1 MILRRRDANHIA
13 ALLFAVVFLVAVLG
27 LFDRAQAAVFC
38 VDTPSALQSA
48 LNVAATNNE
57 NDTIQVVQ
65 GTYLTPGNQFEYAS
79 EKDFSITLL
88 GGFTTGCQSRVL
100 DPTNTILDGQNTN
113 RVIRIDPWWG
123 SGNILFQGFTVRN
136 GNTSGGWEG
145 GGGLYFGGTADS
157 SGNYTIDHNIFLGNS
172 TSTHG
177 GGLKGGSD
185 LGITYIHNNLFLN
198 NYAGIEHGAASLTSN
213 GEAYITNN
221 TVCGNSSKDPD
232 GGLRLWASKIGS
244 VSNNIFFGNSE
255 IDLILGGSGIVLLNN
270 DIGTLKGTPG
280 IGSAGN
286 LNVDPLF
293 VAPEDFHLRGDSP
306 LIDKG
311 AASPAGGL
319 SATDIDGN
327 LRVMGS
333 APDIGAYEFLVKVYP
348 KEGTVGTKI
357 MISGSGYGKK
367 KGKVLIGGV
376 PLKVLKWKDY
386 LIRGVLLKVLL
397 PDSYDVTIQ
406 PKEADPVVI
415 EKSFGVK
422 APEIDTVDPAT
433 GSAGDKI
440 TIRGLFFGTREG
452 KVTLGGKKRRVLTWT
467 MDPKTGASKVRVVVP
482 KGLSPG
488 IHELTIT
495 NEVGSSTTNFTV
507 E

>member
-1 MILRRRDANHIA
+1 MILRRKDTNHIA
-13 ALLFAVVFLVAVLG
+13 GLLFAVVLLAALLV

-65 GTYLTPGNQFEYAS
+65 GTYLTPGSQFEYS
-79 EKDFSITLL
+79 SQENFSITLL
-88 GGFTTGCQSRVL
+88 GGFAAGCQSRVM
-100 DPTNTILDGQNTN
+100 DPTNTILDGQNAD

-123 SGNILFQGFTVRN
+123 SGHIVFQGFIVRN
-136 GNTSGGWEG
+136 GNPSDSEG

-157 SGNYTIDHNIFLGNS
+157 SGNYTIDHNIFIGN
-172 TSTHG
+172 TSSNRG
-177 GGLKGGSD
+177 GGLYGGSD
-185 LGITYIHNNLFLN
+185 LGITYIHNNLILN
-198 NYAGIEHGAASLTSN
+198 NYAEIEHGAAAITSN
-213 GEAYITNN
+213 GTAYITNN
-221 TVCGNSSKDPD
+221 TVCGNSSKDPG

-255 IDLILGGSGIVLLNN
+255 IDLILASSGIVLLNN
-270 DIGTLKGTPG
+270 DIGTLQGTPG

-286 LNVDPLF
+286 LNVNPLF
-293 VAPEDFHLRGDSP
+293 VAAEDFHLRGDSP

-311 AASPAGGL
+311 AVSPSGGL
-319 SATDIDGN
+319 SATDIEGN

-333 APDIGAYEFLVKVYP
+333 APDIGAYEFLVRVYP
-348 KEGTVGTKI
+348 DEGTIGTKI
-357 MISGSGYGKK
+357 TISGSGYGKK
-367 KGKVLIGGV
+367 MGKVLIGET
-376 PLKVLKWKDY
+376 PLKVLKWKNY
-386 LIRGVLLKVLL
+386 SIRGVLLKVLT

-406 PKEADPVVI
+406 PKEADPIVI
-415 EKSFGVK
+415 EKGFSVK
-422 APEIDTVDPAT
+422 APEILSVDPAA

-452 KVTLGGKKRRVLTWT
+452 KVTLEGKKRRVLTWT

-482 KGLSPG
+482 RGLSPG
-488 IHELTIT
+488 THELTIT
-495 NEVGSSTTNFTV
+495 NEVGSGTTNFTYD
-507 E
+507 